1 MSNQNQLLRRSRHLA
16 TIIPASYWTSIGYT
30 EDTAQY
36 VEYLQ
41 HDMKEYH
48 DSSGGNIYLFSH
60 DSEIMLPF
68 HELMLPHWEKNV
80 AALNKRRNVEIIA
93 FDGIQLPLSVLERV

>member
-1 MSNQNQLLRRSRHLA
+1 MRNQIHPIRRSKRLA
-16 TIIPASYWTSIGYT
+16 TIIPASYWISIGYT

-41 HDMKEYH
+41 HDMKEYC
-48 DSSGGNIYLFSH
+48 DSSESNIHLRSH

-68 HELMLPHWEKNV
+68 HELMLPHWEKKCGSPEQKAQRGN
-80 AALNKRRNVEIIA
+80 NC
-93 FDGIQLPLSVLERV
+93 F